1 MNTIFIYIE
10 NWICLYILIFL
21 CPYVHRLVCGRHRE
35 TEILRLF
42 KPTKNHDIHTKKICS
57 RWWCMHLYTSMMR
70 LKNKSKHSNDSGMI
84 ICETW
89 KISMSPWNK
98 YKIDVDSSTVT
109 GGKRL
114 PCYEST
120 KDTIYILI
128 SNIMSD

>member
-1 MNTIFIYIE
+1 
-10 NWICLYILIFL
+10 
-21 CPYVHRLVCGRHRE
+21 
-35 TEILRLF
+35 
-42 KPTKNHDIHTKKICS
+42 
-57 RWWCMHLYTSMMR
+57 MHLYPSVMR
-70 LKNKSKHSNDSGMI
+70 PKNKSKHSNESRMI

-114 PCYEST
+114 PCYEAT
-120 KDTIYILI
+120 KDAIDILI